1 LLGDSRPALRFLFSH
16 SIAGHDRG
24 EFDFSAGSGVSQVKP
39 CGVMQTLP
47 ASAAEERFTM
57 EITTTELRVAPISPA
72 QGYFVCTM
80 GSDATRNEGA
90 ESLDV
95 ETVASNQWLPANRKW
110 AIRFGA
116 GTTVTIVLGMRN
128 YGRGCFSAYFANLVA
143 DRLGIPFRRVRLYY
157 SGSHPAALQSPLPP
171 LTVPCRSSVGPIAAA
186 AADVIAGMC
195 DQVIER
201 GRAAFAAISGVSAG
215 DVGFDQ
221 PSGRF
226 FVLDRD
232 QSRSTLEVAGRAR
245 RGRSVSVN

>member
-1 LLGDSRPALRFLFSH
+1 L
-16 SIAGHDRG
+16 IARRDPG
-24 EFDFSAGSGVSQVKP
+24 EFDFSAGTGVPRVKS

-47 ASAAEERFTM
+47 ASAAEDFTM

-72 QGYFVCTM
+72 QSYFAFAT
-80 GSDATRNEGA
+80 GSDATRNERV

-95 ETVASNQWLPANRKW
+95 ETVASSQWLPANRKW

-116 GTTVTIVLGMRN
+116 GATVTIVLGMRN
-128 YGRGCFSAYFANLVA
+128 YGRGCFSGYFANLVA

-157 SGSHPAALQSPLPP
+157 SANLPAVLQNPLPP
-171 LTVPCRSSVGPIAAA
+171 LTVPCGSSLGPIASA

-201 GRAAFAAISGVSAG
+201 GRVAFAAIAGVEPG

-221 PSGRF
+221 TNGRF

-232 QSRSTLEVAGRAR
+232 RSCGTLEMAGRVR
-245 RGRSVSVN
+245 CSGSVSVN